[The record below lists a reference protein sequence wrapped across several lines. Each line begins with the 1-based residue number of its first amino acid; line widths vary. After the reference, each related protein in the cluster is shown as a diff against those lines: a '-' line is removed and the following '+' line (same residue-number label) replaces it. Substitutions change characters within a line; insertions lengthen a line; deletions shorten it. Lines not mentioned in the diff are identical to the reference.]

1 MGAESALISYEA
13 VEQRIFLIRGQ
24 KVMLDGDLAALYE
37 VETKALKRAVLRNM
51 ERFPKDFMFQLTAEE
66 HQTLRRQSGTLKR
79 GAHSKYLPFAFTE
92 QGVAMLSGIL
102 RSPKAVQANIAIMRA
117 FVRMRQAIETH
128 RALAKKLGELE
139 AKVGTHDE
147 ELQLIF
153 KALKQLMAEPAKKKK
168 SIGFGVKE
176 KKARYRAKSP
186 AKAKK

>member
-1 MGAESALISYEA
+1 
-13 VEQRIFLIRGQ
+13 
-24 KVMLDGDLAALYE
+24 
-37 VETKALKRAVLRNM
+37 
-51 ERFPKDFMFQLTAEE
+51 
-66 HQTLRRQSGTLKR
+66 
-79 GAHSKYLPFAFTE
+79 
-92 QGVAMLSGIL
+92 MLSGIL